1 MLATAA
7 SGAAANVAVA
17 NIAAGR
23 TGGKGG
29 AGITPPHFV
38 SGCIITVYALT
49 RRNDILLARS
59 DSPWGILGVLS
70 LLMSRC

>member
-1 MLATAA
+1 MPRTALTYSHASASCPTRIGRSAEAVVLATAA

-29 AGITPPHFV
+29 AGIPPPI
-38 SGCIITVYALT
+38 S
-49 RRNDILLARS
+49 
-59 DSPWGILGVLS
+59 
-70 LLMSRC
+70 